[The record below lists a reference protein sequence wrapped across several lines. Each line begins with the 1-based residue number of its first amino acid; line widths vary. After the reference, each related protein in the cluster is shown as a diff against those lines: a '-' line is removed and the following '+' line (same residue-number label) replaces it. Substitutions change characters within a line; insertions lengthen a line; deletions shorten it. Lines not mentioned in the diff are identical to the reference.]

1 MKYKAFLLVLFL
13 ITSVHA
19 EIFSESLTDPTND
32 VIFIDENDEGIV
44 DVKEVSDPILDSVDI
59 VSVSYEY
66 DSDNQQL
73 TANVELGSEFVT
85 FSDESYRQVY
95 FRASNSYE
103 CSINTCK
110 GNDVVFTYNY
120 MTKGLNTTVNSKD
133 TIGNVTLGDKV
144 VTFETT
150 LSGSASVAE
159 EVFTRTR
166 TATYSYY
173 FEVRG
178 YFPNESTFSD
188 DAMLSVD
195 LSGNVEL
202 DLPFPIFTLMM
213 ALLLIPVIKRVR
225 Q

>member
-120 MTKGLNTTVNSKD
+120 MTKGLNTTVNSED
-133 TIGNVTLGDKV
+133 TVGNVTLGDKV

-150 LSGSASVAE
+150 LSGSALVAE
-159 EVFTRTR
+159 EVFTRAR

-188 DAMLSVD
+188 DAEIVAD

-202 DLPFPIFTLMM
+202 DLPFPVFPLIM
-213 ALLLIPVIKRVR
+213 ALISVPVIKRVR
-225 Q
+225 R